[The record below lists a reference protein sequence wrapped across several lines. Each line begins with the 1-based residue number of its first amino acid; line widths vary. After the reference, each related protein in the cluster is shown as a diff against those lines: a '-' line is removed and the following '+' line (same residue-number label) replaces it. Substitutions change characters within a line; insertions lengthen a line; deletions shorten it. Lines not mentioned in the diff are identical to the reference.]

1 MSAGSRIED
10 ASDPSTSPTL
20 AERVGGPLIKPG
32 NKFEPGKVG
41 AEAAKPGER
50 ATTALKA
57 AGDQIRTSVQ
67 KFGDTVR
74 KLTGNGGKSSGDSEA
89 GASAGGPDASGA
101 SAGQQWRHRRIGR
114 IIEVT
119 SRQSAPS
126 TAEGAD
132 CCPPDSRKYLA
143 PRTQTAA
150 AAFPRMVPPQLI
162 AGATDIEWPAK
173 PTRSAPS
180 DRNPKFCVN
189 AG

>member
-1 MSAGSRIED
+1 MRATR
-10 ASDPSTSPTL
+10 PQVQLTL
-20 AERVGGPLIKPG
+20 TNG
-32 NKFEPGKVG
+32 NKAEPGATGTKVG
-41 AEAAKPGER
+41 NHGGARLAAV
-50 ATTALKA
+50 
-57 AGDQIRTSVQ
+57 GDQIRTSVQ